1 MPSRSAGKHSL
12 VALAAAIVAVTAL
25 AGCGGSDDA
34 LVVYS
39 GRNRELVGPLLD
51 RFNEETGIR
60 IQVRYSDSTALANAL
75 VEEGDKTQADVF
87 FAQDAG
93 ALGIV
98 DDAGLLAELP
108 TDLLDKV
115 PAEFRAENGRW
126 VGTSGRARV
135 IAYNTDKVPAGEV
148 PSSVFDLTG
157 QRWKDKVA
165 IAPRNASFQAF
176 VSAMVI
182 GEGEDTTRKWLEGIE
197 ANGVQTYPNNL
208 TIVEAVARGEVELGL
223 VNNYYLHTV
232 RREQGDV
239 PVENHF
245 LTKGDPGALVN
256 AAGAGILAG
265 SSGSPEAEEFIE
277 FLLSEQS
284 QDYFVE
290 ETGEYALV
298 PGAPSPEDSPPL
310 DEVVGEQVD
319 LSALGAQL
327 PATVALLEDVGLL

>member
-1 MPSRSAGKHSL
+1 MPSRSAGKRSL

-98 DDAGLLAELP
+98 DDAGILAELP

-115 PAEFRAENGRW
+115 PAEFRAENGMW

-135 IAYNTDKVPAGEV
+135 IAYNTDEVPAGEV

-265 SSGSPEAEEFIE
+265 SSGSPEAEEFVE

-284 QDYFVE
+284 QEYFVE